1 MIKKSPIQQPWF
13 YDTKEGIDYF
23 VDLAISENP
32 KKLDSKEIKEI
43 KDLGND
49 MKKSAYED
57 HAKSLKQF
65 RNDDP
70 KSYPSNPLQRGKLLE
85 MGKLEADLKANNINY
100 NPKYNAKKPPVKKR
114 NYWDATVELNKG
126 NKGELKLPPLTA
138 EEKLRAK
145 QPSDWE
151 IIYGSM
157 TPFEKGQW
165 NSSERKKGY
174 DGKTGSKLQT
184 KPQKEIFKPV
194 DLDVI
199 SELTPVIAQPEK
211 SVEEIIKEK
220 ADERLKR
227 EQDFYDRENGTQGI
241 VALTRPD

>member
-1 MIKKSPIQQPWF
+1 MKSPIKKPYF
-13 YDTKEGIDYF
+13 FDTKEGIDHF
-23 VDLAISENP
+23 VKVAVEENP
-32 KKLDSKEIKEI
+32 KKLDPKELKEI

-49 MKKSAYED
+49 MKKSAYES
-57 HAKSLKQF
+57 HARSVKQSGNLNPSSF
-65 RNDDP
+65 P
-70 KSYPSNPLQRGKLLE
+70 KDPLQRGKLLE

-227 EQDFYDRENGTQGI
+227 EQDFYDRENGIDGI
-241 VALTRPD
+241 VNLLRPE